1 MTLTKTSLF
10 KQREKSKIYSPL
22 KYQFAFKQNKNK
34 RESIATHSRRRKN
47 MSAKTNVTLSLAYRL
62 LHPMHTVLVSCI
74 GKAGKPNISTVAWV
88 MPTSIVPPLLAI
100 SLAPQRHSYTLIE
113 ESGEFIVNIP
123 TLEILQAVYA
133 CGSLTGRS
141 FDKFKKTNLTPMPA
155 KTVKAPAIRECIA
168 HFECSV
174 DSKFKTG
181 DHTVFVGK
189 ILEAYADM
197 GVFTESYDLKKTRM
211 LYHVGGNNFA
221 LLDPKIFKP

>member
-1 MTLTKTSLF
+1 
-10 KQREKSKIYSPL
+10 
-22 KYQFAFKQNKNK
+22 
-34 RESIATHSRRRKN
+34 
-47 MSAKTNVTLSLAYRL
+47 MSAKTQVNIASAYRL
-62 LHPMHTVLVSCI
+62 LHPMHTVLVSCV
-74 GKAGKPNISTVAWV
+74 GKAGKPNITTLAWA
-88 MPTSIVPPLLAI
+88 MPTSINPPLLAI
-100 SLAPQRHSYTLIE
+100 SVAPTRHSHTLIE

-155 KTVKAPAIRECIA
+155 KKVKAPAIRECIA
-168 HFECSV
+168 HLECSV
-174 DSKFKTG
+174 DSKFTTG

-211 LYHVGGNNFA
+211 LYHAGGNNFA
-221 LLDPKIFKP
+221 ILDPKIYKP